1 MINLLHIDTTGEQ
14 AVVCLS
20 EDGRMLAATINQV
33 PRDHASFV
41 HTAIQALCKKTSLH
55 LRDIHGVVVSNGPGS
70 YTGLR
75 VGLST
80 AKGICYALDKKLI
93 LVSSLE
99 LLAAEAIIQV
109 TNEAG
114 AVIPLID
121 ARRMEVFTAV
131 YDNHRQVVTQPHALI
146 LNGLTFN
153 EYLDQGPVAFIGDGM
168 DKFRKI
174 CTHAQARFLNRLAP
188 GIMLSKLGHD
198 QYVSERFDDVGHA
211 EPFYLKEHQS
221 FNNPFR

>member
-20 EDGRMLAATINQV
+20 EDGQLLAVTINHV

-41 HTAIQALCKKTSLH
+41 HTAIQDLCMKTALRLQDLH
-55 LRDIHGVVVSNGPGS
+55 GIVVSNGPGS

-93 LVSSLE
+93 LVSTLE
-99 LLAAEAIIQV
+99 VLAAEAIEHAKSEPCTI
-109 TNEAG
+109 
-114 AVIPLID
+114 IPLID

-131 YDNHRQVVTQPHALI
+131 FNNSRQLIAEPHPMI
-146 LNGLTFN
+146 LNALSFG
-153 EYLDQGPVAFIGDGM
+153 EYLDQGPVYFIGDGM
-168 DKFRKI
+168 KKFREV
-174 CTHAQARFLNRLAP
+174 CAHPQARFVNRLAP
-188 GIMLSKLGHD
+188 GIKLAKLGHE
-198 QYVSERFDDVGHA
+198 QYKSGRFDDLGHA
-211 EPFYLKEHQS
+211 EPFYIKEHQS
-221 FNNPFR
+221 FNNPF

>member
-20 EDGRMLAATINQV
+20 EDGQLLASTMNDV

-41 HTAIQALCKKTSLH
+41 HTAIQDLCTKAALRLKDL
-55 LRDIHGVVVSNGPGS
+55 HGVVVSNGPGS

-99 LLAAEAIIQV
+99 LLAAEAIEQAKSESCTI
-109 TNEAG
+109 
-114 AVIPLID
+114 IPLID

-131 YDNHRQVVTQPHALI
+131 YNNNRKLIAQPHALI
-146 LNGLTFN
+146 LNALSFG
-153 EYLDQGPVAFIGDGM
+153 EYLDQGPVYFIGDGVK
-168 DKFRKI
+168 KFREE
-174 CTHAQARFLNRLAP
+174 CAHPQARFINRLTP
-188 GIMLSKLGHD
+188 GIKLAKLGYE
-198 QYVSERFDDVGHA
+198 QYKSGRFDDISHA
-211 EPFYLKEHQS
+211 EPFYIKEHQS
-221 FNNPFR
+221 FNNPF